1 MKTIL
6 VPIDF
11 TDNAANSLAY
21 ATELARLTGARLIL
35 FHAFEPPASVG
46 EFQVMVLT
54 VEELKKAHLER
65 LHELEMTVQQRT
77 GGAVPTECIARSGLA
92 VVEILSLSEELEADL
107 VIMGVTGGG
116 VLSELIIGSHAASTF
131 RKSRVPVLIVPR
143 DAAFRKID
151 RIVLASDLHQMT
163 RPVLDRLVALVKVF
177 GARLLIVNV
186 LQQERPATVEEAAA
200 ERSLERLL
208 EGLDHS
214 FHFHVNEDIAEG
226 INEFAAE
233 HAADLIVTIPH
244 KHSLWHRLLHE
255 GISTEMAFNTRLP
268 LLTVPDHMP

>member
-21 ATELARLTGARLIL
+21 ATGLARLTGARLIL
-35 FHAFEPPASVG
+35 FHAFEPPSSVG
-46 EFQVMVLT
+46 EFQVMALT
-54 VEELKKAHLER
+54 VEALKNAHLER
-65 LHELEMTVQQRT
+65 LRGLETTVRQST
-77 GGAVPTECIARSGLA
+77 GGAVATECIARDGRA
-92 VVEILSLSEELEADL
+92 VVEILSLSEEREVDL
-107 VIMGVTGGG
+107 VVMGVTGGG
-116 VLSELIIGSHAASTF
+116 MLSELIIGSHAASTF

-143 DAAFRKID
+143 DAIFRKID
-151 RIVLASDLHQMT
+151 KVVLASDMHQMT
-163 RPVLDRLVALVKVF
+163 RPVLDRLVPLIRVF

-186 LQQERPATVEEAAA
+186 LQHERPGTVEEDAA

-208 EGLDHS
+208 EGVAHS
-214 FHFHVNEDIAEG
+214 FHFHVNAHIVDG
-226 INEFAAE
+226 INDFAAE

-244 KHSLWHRLLHE
+244 KHSLWHRLTHE

>member
-54 VEELKKAHLER
+54 VEELKKAHLEH
-65 LHELEMTVQQRT
+65 LQELEMTVRQRT

-92 VVEILSLSEELEADL
+92 VVEILSLSDELEADM
-107 VIMGVTGGG
+107 VVMGVTGGG
-116 VLSELIIGSHAASTF
+116 MLSELIVGSHAASTF

-151 RIVLASDLHQMT
+151 RVVLASDLHQMT
-163 RPVLDRLVALVKVF
+163 RAVLDRLVALVKVF

-186 LQQERPATVEEAAA
+186 LQHARPATVEEAAA

-214 FHFHVNEDIAEG
+214 FHFHVNEDIVDG

-244 KHSLWHRLLHE
+244 KHSLWHRLIHE
-255 GISTEMAFNTRLP
+255 GISTEMAFNARLP